1 MKVLHYTLGL
11 PPARSGGL
19 TQYSLALMLEQVKT
33 DQVYLLYPGNYS
45 IKKRT
50 TYIRKDSKYKN
61 IDVYKIVNPTI
72 IPLLHGIKKAEY
84 ILKAKKVDEKN
95 ILDFFIAII
104 PDVFHVHTMMGL
116 SPLILEIAK
125 NMNIKIIYS
134 THDYYGL
141 CLKTNFINNTN
152 LPCDY
157 NNCSCAECNIDAPN
171 KLFLYLR
178 NNRII
183 LNHKS
188 ILKKIYFK
196 KNSSSIE
203 KKPCKVTDN
212 YRQKSFLQLREYYLY
227 MFSLIDYFCF
237 NSSISKDIY
246 LKFIPN
252 LKGEIIHV
260 TNSFIT
266 DNREKKEFSKRPIRL
281 LFIGSVKPY
290 KGFPVLLGILE
301 KIYVENINNWQLDV
315 WGSNEQITSLQSN
328 ISIKGY
334 FESEEIFSIYKS
346 ADLLIVPSIWN
357 ETFSLVTLE
366 ALSFGVPV
374 LLSSSVGA
382 KDIVSKYNKEFVFS
396 SSDELYLILK
406 KILTDSSLLD
416 YYNKLICTGLFD
428 YTIERHS
435 KEINRV
441 YLQSKDLY
449 E

>member
-19 TQYSLALMLEQVKT
+19 TQYSLALMLEQLKT
-33 DQVYLLYPGNYS
+33 DQVHLLYPGSCS
-45 IKKRT
+45 IKKQT
-50 TYIRKDSKYKN
+50 TFIRKKNRYKD
-61 IDVYKIVNPTI
+61 IDVYEMVNPTI
-72 IPLLHGIKKAEY
+72 VPLLHGVRKAEY
-84 ILKAKKVDEKN
+84 ILKAKKVDENN
-95 ILDFFIAII
+95 ILAFFTAIA

-125 NMNIKIIYS
+125 NMNIRIIYS

-141 CLKTNFINNTN
+141 CLKTNFINNN

-157 NNCSCAECNIDAPN
+157 NNCSCAECNIDAPS

-188 ILKKIYFK
+188 ILSKIYSK
-196 KNSSSIE
+196 KSSSNIE
-203 KKPCKVTDN
+203 KKHCKITDN
-212 YRQKSFLQLREYYLY
+212 YRQNSFLLLRDHYLY

-237 NSSISKDIY
+237 NSSLSKDIY

-266 DNREKKEFSKRPIRL
+266 DNREKKEFSKRLIRL
-281 LFIGSVKPY
+281 LFIGSVKSY
-290 KGFPVLLGILE
+290 KGFPALLDILK
-301 KIYVENINNWQLDV
+301 KIHSENINNWQLDV

-334 FESEEIFSIYKS
+334 FEREEISSIYKS

-396 SSDELYLILK
+396 SLDELYLILK
-406 KILTDSSLLD
+406 RILTDTSLLD
-416 YYNKLICTGLFD
+416 CYNKLVCTGLFD

-441 YLQSKDLY
+441 YLQSKALY